1 MAKSGLWTPAFLS
14 VCVTN
19 FLMFFIFYSLLPVLP
34 KYLMATFH
42 SGSAATGIAIALYA
56 LGALVCRLFAGF
68 LVDFFPR
75 KTLYLVAYLVFVLLF
90 FGYLLAGL
98 LLLVA
103 LIRLMHGLAFGI
115 VSTAGNTVAID
126 VIPSEHRGEGIG
138 YYGVTANLAFALG
151 PMFGVFVDNH
161 FGTRAVFEASIAI
174 GVFAVALLFFLRVPN
189 KKVKHPNKKI
199 SLDRFFLT
207 AAVPQFV
214 SITLVSI
221 SYGPIVNYM
230 VLYANECGIT
240 RGTGFFYAL
249 IAFGLIVSRV
259 LTGRFVDR
267 GYLLFLIKVGLVL
280 LALTY
285 FAFSLVHSVQ
295 VFFGSALLIGVALGL
310 ICPGCQT
317 MFVNMARHDQRGTA
331 SSTYLS
337 GWDLG
342 GGIGILI
349 GGLVA
354 GAVGYWAVFLIGAFA
369 ITLGFIIFMAVGAGH
384 YKQHRLEGGI

>member
-1 MAKSGLWTPAFLS
+1 MGKTGLWTPAFLS

-34 KYLMATFH
+34 GYIMETFH
-42 SGSAATGIAIALYA
+42 SGSGATGIAIALYA
-56 LGALVCRLFAGF
+56 LGALFCRLFAGF
-68 LVDFFPR
+68 LVDSFPR

-90 FGYLLAGL
+90 FGYVFAGMIAII
-98 LLLVA
+98 A
-103 LIRLMHGLAFGI
+103 LIRFVHGLAFGI
-115 VSTAGNTVAID
+115 VSTSGNTVAID
-126 VIPSEHRGEGIG
+126 IIPSEHRGEGIG

-151 PMFGVFVDNH
+151 PMFGVFVNEH
-161 FGTRAVFEASIAI
+161 FGAKAVFETSITI
-174 GVFAVALLFFLRVPN
+174 GVFAVILLALLRVQN
-189 KKVKHPNKKI
+189 KKVKRPNRKI
-199 SLDRFFLT
+199 SFDRFFLT

-214 SITLVSI
+214 SITLVSV

-259 LTGRFVDR
+259 LTGKFVDR

-280 LALTY
+280 LGLTY
-285 FAFSLVHSVQ
+285 FVFSLVHAPL

-310 ICPGCQT
+310 ICPSYQT

-342 GGIGILI
+342 GGIGILV
-349 GGLVA
+349 GGAVA
-354 GAVGYWAVFLIGAFA
+354 GSLGYWTVFLIGAFA
-369 ITLGFIIFMAVGAGH
+369 ITLGFIIFMAVGADH